1 MNKVVAPI
9 STPEK
14 TQASVH
20 CAHCGD
26 PCGKD
31 GLVAEDLHFCC
42 SGCQTVHTL
51 LAENGLDNFYA
62 LEATAGRSQQRL
74 NKEDYSWLDNAD
86 LARPFL
92 RYSDQEQSR
101 ITLELPQI
109 HCVSC
114 VWLLENLGRLH
125 PGVLAVQVN
134 FGQRKADILF
144 RHSALSLRELAEL
157 LARIGYPP
165 AFHKKTA
172 TDKSSPTNRRLL
184 YQIGLAGFTFG
195 NIMLLSFPEY
205 LGLHIDLGG
214 ESFARFFGYLNLLL
228 SLPLLLYSGSDY
240 LRSAWQSLRQRQLN
254 IDVPIAIGL
263 LALFITSTYE
273 VLSRT
278 GAGYFD
284 SLAGL
289 LFFLLVGRWFQDQTF
304 ARLSFDRDYRHYF
317 PVAARRQLDNGDTL
331 PIGLEE
337 IAPKDILLI
346 RPGDLIPAD
355 GLLLNDSPSGIDY
368 SFVTGENLPQS
379 RKMGDEVFAGGRA
392 TQEALKIQAS
402 KTADQSYLL
411 QLWREDAADTALRK
425 RSSTDKISRN
435 FTIAI
440 LAISLA
446 TLLYWWPKDTQLA
459 IRAAT
464 AVLII
469 ACPCA
474 LALAIPFTYGSLLRL
489 LAKKGWYLKAVSVI
503 EDIQGISGLVLD
515 KTGTLTRPAALFYTE
530 IQQDLG
536 PEDLGVILSMTTQSS
551 HPKSKQ
557 LAQHLRSQ
565 GVQATPIKAIQEI
578 SGQGIQAEHKGSNY
592 QIGSEAFCGLQPA
605 QGHLVVC
612 INGQLKARYQAA
624 APVLRPGV
632 AEMLAALQA
641 QQKVVLLSGDTDR
654 EANYWQQFLPSD
666 RLFFYQSPFDKQAY
680 LRSEQGKGDSL
691 LMLGDGLNDAGA
703 LKEAH
708 VGIAVSEDMANFSPA
723 CDGILLA
730 DQVGQLPQLLRLVQQ
745 AKWILYFAYA
755 MAFCYNIVGLS
766 FAVQGLLSP
775 VVAAIL
781 MPLSSLSIVVIGVVG
796 TQLLAHAQAGLAS
809 GAKPSLGS
817 KVGKV

>member
-1 MNKVVAPI
+1 MNKPLAALSTSQDEAVVPA
-9 STPEK
+9 K
-14 TQASVH
+14 AH

-31 GLVAEDLHFCC
+31 EVIAADRHFCC
-42 SGCQTVHTL
+42 VGCQTVYTL

-62 LEATAGRSQQRL
+62 LEASAGRSQQRSR
-74 NKEDYSWLDNAD
+74 KEDYSWLDNEA

-92 RYSDQEQSR
+92 RYSDEQQSR
-101 ITLELPQI
+101 ISLELPQI

-125 PGVLAVQVN
+125 PGVVAVQVN

-144 RHSALSLRELAEL
+144 QQGVLPLRQLAEL
-157 LARIGYPP
+157 LAQIGYAPV
-165 AFHKKTA
+165 FHKQQA
-172 TDKSSPTNRRLL
+172 TSSQPTGNRRLL

-205 LGLHIDLGG
+205 LGLHIDLAGD
-214 ESFARFFGYLNLLL
+214 SFARFFGYLNLLL

-240 LRSAWQSLRQRQLN
+240 LRSAWQSVRRGYLN

-263 LALFITSTYE
+263 VALFGTSTYQ
-273 VLSRT
+273 VLSQT

-289 LFFLLVGRWFQDQTF
+289 LFFLLTGRWFQDQTF

-317 PVAARRQLDNGDTL
+317 PVAARKRLENGDTQA
-331 PIGLEE
+331 IGLEE
-337 IAPKDILLI
+337 IAPNDLLLI

-355 GLLLNDSPSGIDY
+355 GLLLNDSPTGIDY

-379 RKMGDEVFAGGRA
+379 RKIGDEVFAGGRA
-392 TQEALKIQAS
+392 TQEALEIRVS
-402 KTADQSYLL
+402 KSADQSYLL
-411 QLWREDAADTALRK
+411 QLWREDAADTAQRN

-435 FTIAI
+435 FTIVV
-440 LAISLA
+440 LSISLG
-446 TLLYWWPKDTQLA
+446 TLLYWWPQDSRLA
-459 IRAAT
+459 LQAAT

-474 LALAIPFTYGSLLRL
+474 LALAIPFTYGTLLRV
-489 LAKKGWYLKAVSVI
+489 LARKGWYLKAVSVV
-503 EDIQGISGLVLD
+503 EEIQQLTGLVVD
-515 KTGTLTRPAALFYTE
+515 KTGTLTQAAAIFYTE
-530 IQQDLG
+530 IRQSLCAEEQAIVLG
-536 PEDLGVILSMTTQSS
+536 MVEQSS

-565 GVQATPIKAIQEI
+565 GVQAVRVKAIQEI
-578 SGQGIQAEHKGSNY
+578 SGQGIQLEQSGQHYQVGS
-592 QIGSEAFCGLQPA
+592 AKFCRLDSGQE
-605 QGHLVVC
+605 GHLFVC
-612 INGQLKARYQAA
+612 INGLVKAVYQAA
-624 APVLRPGV
+624 DPVLRPGV
-632 AEMLAALQA
+632 DTMLADLQA
-641 QQKVVLLSGDTDR
+641 QHEVVLLSGDTDR
-654 EANYWQQFLPSD
+654 EAAYWQQLLPAEQ
-666 RLFFYQSPFDKQAY
+666 LHFNQSPFDKQHY
-680 LRSEQGKGDSL
+680 LQRKQAAGAHL

-703 LKEAH
+703 LKEAR

-730 DQVGQLPQLLRLVQQ
+730 EQVGRLPQLLRLVDR
-745 AKWILYFAYA
+745 AKWVLYTAYA
-755 MAFCYNIVGLS
+755 AAFVYNVIGLS
-766 FAVQGLLSP
+766 FAVRGLLSP

-781 MPLSSLSIVVIGVVG
+781 MPLSSLTIVSIGV
-796 TQLLAHAQAGLAS
+796 AGIYWIS
-809 GAKPSLGS
+809 AK
-817 KVGKV
+817 K